1 MGVSSDLTDLH
12 RATHFDNLDSEGL
25 DEIYKERL
33 ARKRGGSSVSHASQ
47 TSASRSPSP
56 YKRGR
61 TD

>member
-33 ARKRGGSSVSHASQ
+33 ARKRGGSSVSQASQ
-47 TSASRSPSP
+47 TSASRNPSPS
-56 YKRGR
+56 KRGR